1 MDLFPTIPV
10 PRSILA
16 KDPGQRGI
24 FKIHFKDRTR
34 ITERGTSVPKSS
46 LTNRKQNE
54 SAVQPLDKNGFIPL
68 YFQIQRALMEK
79 IQSGELS
86 EGDPL
91 ASEEE
96 LSRTYQ
102 VSRMTARQALHG
114 LKTNGYAFSEKGR
127 GTFVSRP
134 KLEKNI
140 LHLQGFTE
148 DMRQRGMKPSSQLLE
163 QSVISVTED
172 LMEKLKLEASEKV
185 MRLRRLR
192 LADGIPMALEE
203 SHIPL
208 RQFPGIERIEFAKQ
222 SLYHTLRE
230 RYGVHVGYAD
240 EIIEALPATREES
253 ELLTIP
259 RKASVLSIRRIILTT
274 QETPIEAASSRY
286 RGDRYRASIRVPV
299 TTIE

>member
-1 MDLFPTIPV
+1 V
-10 PRSILA
+10 A
-16 KDPGQRGI
+16 KVREKNPGEKNQG
-24 FKIHFKDRTR
+24 
-34 ITERGTSVPKSS
+34 KS
-46 LTNRKQNE
+46 E
-54 SAVQPLDKNGFIPL
+54 PDVQPLDKNGFIPL
-68 YFQIQRALMEK
+68 YYQIQRALMEK

-91 ASEEE
+91 DSEEE
-96 LSRTYQ
+96 LSRNYQ

-127 GTFVSRP
+127 GTFVTRP

-140 LHLQGFTE
+140 MHLQGFTE
-148 DMRQRGMKPSSQLLE
+148 DMRQRGMKPSSRLLE
-163 QSVISVTED
+163 QSVITASED
-172 LMEKLKLEASEKV
+172 LMEKLKVGDTDKV

-208 RQFPGIERIEFAKQ
+208 RQFPGLDRIDFARH
-222 SLYHTLRE
+222 SLYQTLRE
-230 RYGVHVGYAD
+230 RYGVRVGYAD
-240 EIIEALPATREES
+240 EVIEALPASREEA

-259 RKASVLSIRRIILTT
+259 KKASILSISRIILTT
-274 QETPIEAASSRY
+274 QETPIESACSRY
-286 RGDRYRASIRVPV
+286 RGDRYRASIRVPM

>member
-1 MDLFPTIPV
+1 V
-10 PRSILA
+10 S
-16 KDPGQRGI
+16 
-24 FKIHFKDRTR
+24 
-34 ITERGTSVPKSS
+34 
-46 LTNRKQNE
+46 TNSPSKRQQE
-54 SAVQPLDKNGFIPL
+54 PPAVQPLDKNGFIPL
-68 YFQIQRALMEK
+68 YYQIQRALMEK

-114 LKTNGYAFSEKGR
+114 LKTNGYAYSEKGR

-148 DMRQRGMKPSSQLLE
+148 DMRRRGMNPSSRLLE
-163 QSVISVTED
+163 QSVVSASAD
-172 LMEKLKLEASEKV
+172 LLEKLKLDEGEKV

-192 LADGIPMALEE
+192 LADGTPMALEQ
-203 SHIPL
+203 SHVPL
-208 RQFPGIERIEFAKQ
+208 RHFPGLDRVDFGKQ
-222 SLYHTLRE
+222 SLYYTLRE
-230 RYGVHVGYAD
+230 RYGVRVGYAD
-240 EIIEALPATREES
+240 ETIEALPATREES

-259 RKASVLSIRRIILTT
+259 RKASVLSISRIILTA
-274 QETPIEAASSRY
+274 QETPIESAVSRY

>member
-1 MDLFPTIPV
+1 MA
-10 PRSILA
+10 RN
-16 KDPGQRGI
+16 
-24 FKIHFKDRTR
+24 
-34 ITERGTSVPKSS
+34 SS
-46 LTNRKQNE
+46 NRRQYEE
-54 SAVQPLDKNGFIPL
+54 SEVQPLDKNGFIPL
-68 YFQIQRALMEK
+68 YYQIQRALMEK
-79 IQSGELS
+79 IRSGELS

-96 LSRTYQ
+96 LSRAYQ

-114 LKTNGYAFSEKGR
+114 LKTNGYAYSEKGR

-148 DMRQRGMKPSSQLLE
+148 DMRRRGMKPSSRLLE
-163 QSVISVTED
+163 QSVLTATAD
-172 LMEKLKLEASEKV
+172 LMEKLKLEEGEKV

-203 SHIPL
+203 SHVPL
-208 RQFPGIERIEFAKQ
+208 RHFPGLDRIDFGKQ

-230 RYGVHVGYAD
+230 RYGVRVGYAD
-240 EIIEALPATREES
+240 ETIEALPATREES

-259 RKASVLSIRRIILTT
+259 RKASVLSISRIILTS
-274 QETPIEAASSRY
+274 QETPIESACSRY

-299 TTIE
+299 TAIE